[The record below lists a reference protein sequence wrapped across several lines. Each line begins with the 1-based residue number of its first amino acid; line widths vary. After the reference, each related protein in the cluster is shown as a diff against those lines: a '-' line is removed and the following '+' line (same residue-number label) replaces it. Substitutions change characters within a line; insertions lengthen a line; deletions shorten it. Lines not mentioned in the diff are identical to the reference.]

1 MKVVALG
8 GSGGMGRHTARV
20 AHGYDFVETLVIA
33 DRDGEAAARF
43 AQSLGGR
50 ARAATVDV
58 TDTEALS
65 RLLSEADVVVNTVG
79 PYYRFGVPIL
89 RAAIDAKCHYLDIC
103 DDWEPTLE
111 MLDLDGAAR
120 EAGVTAVI
128 GLGASPGISNLLAVE
143 AIRELDR
150 ATEIYTAWDLEGA
163 VPERIGTEPSA
174 AMVHGFHQLS
184 GTIRVY
190 DGGGYAE
197 IRPLEP
203 RDVDYPGLGPLR
215 LWTIGHPEAVTL
227 PRTYP
232 DLQRS
237 LNLMFASRFNLFG
250 TRVLSSL
257 VTRGWFTERRA
268 AWWAERLEA
277 APVEADREEQL
288 RAVKKGGPPPL
299 FALARGEKDGRPA
312 SAAVMI
318 TSAPPGGMGGVT
330 GVPLA
335 VGLDLLGRGRLE
347 RRGVFAPEA
356 VVDPSAFFEAL
367 APHCVPSRPLAQ
379 LTVTTRSWEQATL
392 ADKLSGI
399 G

>member
-20 AHGYDFVETLVIA
+20 ALGYDFVEELVIA
-33 DRDGEAAARF
+33 DRDGDAATRF
-43 AQSLGGR
+43 AETLGGK

-58 TDTEALS
+58 TDTEALG

-79 PYYRFGVPIL
+79 PYFRFGVPVL

-103 DDWEPTLE
+103 DDWEPTLD
-111 MLDLDGAAR
+111 MLELDASAR

-128 GLGASPGISNLLAVE
+128 GLGASPGISNILAVK
-143 AIRELDR
+143 AIAELDR

-163 VPERIGTEPSA
+163 IPESIGTEPSA

-190 DGGGYAE
+190 DEGRYTE
-197 IRPLEP
+197 IRPLES
-203 RDVDYPGLGPLR
+203 RTLDYPGLGPVR

-227 PRTYP
+227 PHTYP
-232 DLQRS
+232 HLHRS
-237 LNLMFASRFNLFG
+237 LNLMFASRFTLFG

-257 VTRGWFTERRA
+257 VTRGWFSEERA
-268 AWWAERLEA
+268 AWWAERLER
-277 APVEADREEQL
+277 APVDPDRTEQL
-288 RAVKKGGPPPL
+288 RALAKGGPPPL
-299 FALARGEKDGRPA
+299 FALAVGERDGRPA

-318 TSAPPGGMGGVT
+318 TSAPRGGMGGVT

-335 VGLDLLGRGRLE
+335 VGLGLLGQGKLE

-356 VVDPSAFFEAL
+356 GVDPEAFLEGL
-367 APHCVPSRPLAQ
+367 APHCVPTRPVEQ
-379 LTVTTRSWEQATL
+379 LTVTTRSWEDATL
-392 ADKLSGI
+392 VEKLSAI